1 MPSPGQPSQAGLLRQ
16 GPSETSRPATVG
28 IAKQRAPVVGQ
39 GLAYNYRYMATPD
52 PQSTPFQR
60 IGGQPTVDRIVDSFY
75 DRMSTLPEA
84 GVIRALHSE
93 DLGSIR
99 VTLKKYLA
107 EWLGGPTA
115 YTDERGHPRLRARH
129 LPFSIGNEE
138 RDAWMACMRGA
149 MEEVV
154 TDQAARE
161 WILQKLSQVADWMR
175 NRSPGPG

>member
-1 MPSPGQPSQAGLLRQ
+1 MYSAVGIPRPQAGKD
-16 GPSETSRPATVG
+16 
-28 IAKQRAPVVGQ
+28 IK
-39 GLAYNYRYMATPD
+39 
-52 PQSTPFQR
+52 PFQR
-60 IGGQPTVDRIVDSFY
+60 IGGQPAVDRIVDSFY

-84 GVIRALHSE
+84 KVIRALHSD
-93 DLGSIR
+93 DLGAIR

-129 LPFSIGNEE
+129 LPFSIGDEE
-138 RDAWMACMRGA
+138 RDAWMFCMRGA
-149 MEEVV
+149 MEDVV